1 MQKKIIL
8 MKYLKGEKGK
18 NLTLSADNTNIIK
31 YYVDAEFVVYPGLRV
46 PLEWKLKC
54 YKMQ

>member
-1 MQKKIIL
+1 

-31 YYVDAEFVVYPGLRV
+31 YSVDAEFVVYPDLRV